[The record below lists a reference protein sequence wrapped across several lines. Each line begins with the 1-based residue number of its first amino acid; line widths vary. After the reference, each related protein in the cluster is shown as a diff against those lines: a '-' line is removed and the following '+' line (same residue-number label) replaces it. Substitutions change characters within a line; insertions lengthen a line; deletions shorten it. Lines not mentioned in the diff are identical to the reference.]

1 MDPSIRKKIKTENTI
16 VPPKLNKLLGN
27 KMKTRTLIVLFCL
40 TLFSSPLIAKD
51 NRIDGLRPDA
61 PELAIL
67 GPFKIGVRTLKLI
80 HKDQIDAINIKIG
93 KPFPLYDRPLTVEV
107 WYPANTPDIG
117 GVYKSVY
124 LRDGKT
130 QVNLYGTAVRDAV
143 PLDGKAYPLIII
155 SHGYPGNRYLMS
167 HFGENLASKG
177 YIVASIDHTDSN
189 YEDAG
194 PFPSTLFN
202 RPHDQKFILD
212 EMTRMNALQGHFL
225 ENKINTNQTGL
236 IGYSMGG
243 YGALI
248 TAGAGVTKNIAQ
260 TAQVSPNGLL
270 NDLVE
275 NSNTHETLLDSRF
288 KAIVA
293 ISPWGMEHNFWSDQ
307 GLANIRKPMFFI
319 SGSVDDVSGYESGT
333 KLIYEKVVNSNRYLL
348 TFENGNH
355 NSAAPIPAPL
365 EAWTAIYNNGK
376 SVAFSHYTD
385 PVWDQLRMNNIA
397 QHFVTAYFSKI
408 LKNNIQMDTFLNFAT
423 KSIDGKEKIEWKG
436 FENQSNEG
444 LTLEY
449 LNAR

>member
-1 MDPSIRKKIKTENTI
+1 MKI
-16 VPPKLNKLLGN
+16 
-27 KMKTRTLIVLFCL
+27 RTLIVLFCL
-40 TLFSSPLIAKD
+40 TLFSNSLFAKD

-61 PELAIL
+61 PELAMP

-80 HKDQIDAINIKIG
+80 HKNQIDAINIKIG
-93 KPFPLYDRPLTVEV
+93 TPFPLYDRPLTVEV

-117 GVYKSVY
+117 GVYKNVY

-130 QVNLYGTAVRDAV
+130 QVNLYGTAVRDAP
-143 PLDGKAYPLIII
+143 PLAGRAYPLIII

-189 YEDAG
+189 YKDAG
-194 PFPSTLFN
+194 PFSSTLFN

-225 ENKINTNQTGL
+225 ENKVNTDQTGL

-248 TAGAGVTKNIAQ
+248 TAGAGITKNIAQ
-260 TAQVSPNGLL
+260 TELVSPNGLL
-270 NDLVE
+270 NELVADSE
-275 NSNTHETLLDSRF
+275 THENFLDDRF

-293 ISPWGMEHNFWSDQ
+293 ISPWGMERNLWSDQ
-307 GLANIRKPMFFI
+307 SLANIKKPIFFI

-333 KLIYEKVVNSNRYLL
+333 KLIYEKTVNSNRYLL

-355 NSAAPIPAPL
+355 NSAAPIPAPI
-365 EAWTAIYNNGK
+365 EAWTALYNNDKG
-376 SVAFSHYTD
+376 VAFSHYTD

-408 LKNNIQMDTFLNFAT
+408 LKNNPMMDTFLNFAAS
-423 KSIDGKEKIEWKG
+423 SIDSKEKGVWKG
-436 FENQSNEG
+436 FENQSHEG
-444 LTLEY
+444 LKLEY
-449 LNAR
+449 LSAR